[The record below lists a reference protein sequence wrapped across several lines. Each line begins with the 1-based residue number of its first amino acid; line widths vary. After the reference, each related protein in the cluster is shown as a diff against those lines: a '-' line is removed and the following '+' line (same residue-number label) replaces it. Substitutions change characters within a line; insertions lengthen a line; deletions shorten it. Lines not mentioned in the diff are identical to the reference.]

1 MKIKKGDKVRVI
13 SGSYKGK
20 DGVVKKIF
28 PKTNKIVVENINVRK
43 RYQKADSKNPK
54 GNVLTFYAP
63 IYASKVS
70 LIDSKDNKICKIGYK
85 IINGIKVRINK
96 RTGEEIK

>member
-20 DGVVKKIF
+20 EGVVKKIF
-28 PKTNKIVVENINVRK
+28 PKINKVVVENINVYK
-43 RYQKADSKNPK
+43 RYQKPNKSNPK
-54 GNVLTFYAP
+54 GGVLNFYAP

-70 LIDSKDNKICKIGYK
+70 LIDSKSNKICKIGYK
-85 IINGIKVRINK
+85 IVDGVKIRINK
-96 RTGEEIK
+96 KTGEKIK